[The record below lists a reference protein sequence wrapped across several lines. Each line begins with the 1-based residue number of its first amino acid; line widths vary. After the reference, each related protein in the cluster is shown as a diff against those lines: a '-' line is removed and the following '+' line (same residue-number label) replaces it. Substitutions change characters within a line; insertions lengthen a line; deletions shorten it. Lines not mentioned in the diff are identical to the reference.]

1 MTTFRDFYNGLRQL
15 EIPPSHPLIAHA
27 SLSAFGDVHGG
38 AETVLGVLLGAF
50 QTLVMPSFTYKT
62 MLIPETGPEHNA
74 CTYGSGK
81 DTNRMAEF
89 FRPDMPVDRLIGKIA
104 ETLRTRAGA
113 QRSSHPL
120 LSFTGINAGAI
131 LGAQT
136 LKDPL
141 GPIRALYEAEGWV
154 LLLGVDH
161 TVNTSIHYAER
172 AAGRKQFIRWA
183 LSPAGVVEC
192 MGFPGCSAGFQVVS
206 TRLDHVTHTVQ
217 VGPRSIQAFPLNDL
231 VNTVRQWIE
240 EDPLALLCEQQ
251 DCERCGAVRE
261 AVAAR

>member
-15 EIPPSHPLIAHA
+15 EISPSHPVIAHA
-27 SLSAFGDVHGG
+27 SLSAFGEVHGG
-38 AETVLGVLLGAF
+38 AETVLGALLGAF
-50 QTLVMPSFTYKT
+50 HTLVMPSFTYKT
-62 MLIPETGPEHNA
+62 MLIPETGPQHNA

-81 DTNRMAEF
+81 DSNRMAEF
-89 FRPDMPVDRLIGKIA
+89 FRPNMPVDRLIGVIA

-113 QRSSHPL
+113 QRSSHPI
-120 LSFTGINAGAI
+120 LSFTGINARDV

-136 LKDPL
+136 LEAPL
-141 GPIRALYEAEGWV
+141 APIGALYEANGWV

-192 MGFPGCSAGFQVVS
+192 TGFPGCSAGFQIVS
-206 TRLDHVTHTVQ
+206 TRLAHVTRTVQ
-217 VGPRSIQAFPLNDL
+217 VGPGIIQALPLNDL
-231 VNTVRQWIE
+231 VDTVQQWIE

-261 AVAAR
+261 AVAVR

>member
-15 EIPPSHPLIAHA
+15 EIPPSHPILAHA
-27 SLSAFGDVHGG
+27 SLSAFGEVHGG
-38 AETVLGVLLGAF
+38 AETVLGALLGAF
-50 QTLVMPSFTYKT
+50 HTLVMPSFTYKT
-62 MLIPETGPEHNA
+62 MLIPETGPQQNA

-89 FRPDMPVDRLIGKIA
+89 FRPDMPVDRLIGVIA

-113 QRSSHPL
+113 QRSSHPI
-120 LSFTGINAGAI
+120 LSFTGINARDV
-131 LGAQT
+131 LRAQT
-136 LKDPL
+136 MEDPL
-141 GPIRALYEAEGWV
+141 APIGALYEAGGWV

-183 LSPAGVVEC
+183 LSPAGDIEC
-192 MGFPGCSAGFQVVS
+192 PGFPGCSEGFKVVS
-206 TRLDHVTHTVQ
+206 TRMDQFTRTAQ
-217 VGPRSIQAFPLNDL
+217 VGPGVIQAFPLKDL
-231 VNTVRQWIE
+231 VDTVCQWIE

-261 AVAAR
+261 AVAVR